1 MWFNDLNNRCIC
13 PNQYFPNIPLNQYF
27 ANIQNI
33 PLNLNQFDEYD
44 DFDIDDEN
52 MMRIFC
58 KFPLGDYN
66 FKTDHQY
73 GNDDGC

>member
-1 MWFNDLNNRCIC
+1 MWFNDLNNGCIC
-13 PNQYFPNIPLNQYF
+13 PNQYFPNIPPNQYF

-52 MMRIFC
+52 MMGMMMMITC
-58 KFPLGDYN
+58 
-66 FKTDHQY
+66 
-73 GNDDGC
+73 